1 MPGKRKQPSYLVADD
16 LDALARQNLQL
27 MTELWIVKDR
37 LTLLEDMLEGQG
49 LIDRKAFDTTE
60 PSEELSAELEAQRI
74 AYIKRIVGLSAD
86 QRTID
91 NLRKVAPTKQT

>member
-1 MPGKRKQPSYLVADD
+1 MSGKRNRPSYLVAED

-37 LTLLEDMLEGQG
+37 LTLLEDMLEGPG

-60 PSEELSAELEAQRI
+60 PGAELSAELEAQRI
-74 AYIKRIVGLSAD
+74 AYIKRVVGLSAD
-86 QRTID
+86 QRTIE
-91 NLRKVAPTKQT
+91 NLRQVAPARKT